1 MRAVKKANGQL
12 LLCTDGLNGELRDSR
27 IAALLAQETPEAAAD
42 HLIAAALKH
51 GGNDNVTVIVVD
63 L

>member
-1 MRAVKKANGQL
+1 
-12 LLCTDGLNGELRDSR
+12 LLCTDGLSGELEDSR
-27 IAALLAQETPEAAAD
+27 IAALLAQGTPEAAAN
-42 HLIAAALKH
+42 HLVAAALEQ